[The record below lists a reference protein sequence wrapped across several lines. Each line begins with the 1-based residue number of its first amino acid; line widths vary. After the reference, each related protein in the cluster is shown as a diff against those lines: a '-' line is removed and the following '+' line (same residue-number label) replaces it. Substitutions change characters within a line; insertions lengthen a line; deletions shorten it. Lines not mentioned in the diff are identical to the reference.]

1 VTPEAF
7 ARIFCADLDLPLRG
21 AFADTVAAQIR
32 AQLEDA
38 DAVARVPLAG
48 DTRWA
53 DARQPAPGDDLAALG
68 TGEPEEPADELPEC
82 RVIVEV
88 RPPRAR
94 PRLRAD
100 ARRSTCRSGRTTC
113 RTTSSGTCSRR

>member
-68 TGEPEEPADELPEC
+68 TGEPELGDELPEC

-88 RPPRAR
+88 RR
-94 PRLRAD
+94 PRP
-100 ARRSTCRSGRTTC
+100 RSPAPR
-113 RTTSSGTCSRR
+113 